1 MNLGI
6 TLQLVGCDG
15 VTNCLGV
22 VTGTNE
28 VPHGNAHTCSTAVGA
43 AAIGSCLLLL
53 GFAPTV
59 PTRCMEDMAAR
70 ESDNAFAIT
79 VRLAA
84 KRALLIRSLVDDGEI
99 EIVYLHRLWRL
110 WRFWVHDLVQPI
122 SILWAKVDDRYMF
135 RNLVERRSVDVS
147 RRSGWSDRD

>member
-1 MNLGI
+1 M
-6 TLQLVGCDG
+6 
-15 VTNCLGV
+15 
-22 VTGTNE
+22 
-28 VPHGNAHTCSTAVGA
+28 
-43 AAIGSCLLLL
+43 LLRL
-53 GFAPTV
+53 APTI

-84 KRALLIRSLVDDGEI
+84 ERALLIRSLVDDGELKV
-99 EIVYLHRLWRL
+99 VYLHRLWRL